1 MNPDKLKTL
10 FPQASESFIK
20 KNLAHSVAP
29 DTKLK
34 PNPVNEPV
42 AAKER
47 AGSDVG
53 FRHVLI
59 TSYRVRL
66 LDGDNIFGKYII
78 DSLVRAGLL
87 RDDSP
92 AWVKVQTCQVKVDMH
107 AKERTHIEIFT
118 VEKL

>member
-1 MNPDKLKTL
+1 MAT
-10 FPQASESFIK
+10 
-20 KNLAHSVAP
+20 
-29 DTKLK
+29 
-34 PNPVNEPV
+34 
-42 AAKER
+42 KER

-66 LDGDNIFGKYII
+66 LDGDNVFGKYII

-92 AWVKVQTCQVKVDMH
+92 AWVKVQTAQVKVDMP
-107 AKERTHIEIFT
+107 AKERTHIEIYT
-118 VEKL
+118 IDESA